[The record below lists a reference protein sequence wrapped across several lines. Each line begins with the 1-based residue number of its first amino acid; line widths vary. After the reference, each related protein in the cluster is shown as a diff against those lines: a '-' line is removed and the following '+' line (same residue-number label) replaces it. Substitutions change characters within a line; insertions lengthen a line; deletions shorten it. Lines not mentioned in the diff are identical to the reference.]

1 MFLNKADHVMK
12 YKKIKALIEK
22 AGFYYVGEGRGFGL
36 AEGKNV
42 AYYQKDN
49 FDVAKQQQRICLA
62 TNKDNEENILPIFSI
77 NVPEKLRDAVY
88 EIMKEPSEEFIP
100 AQHALD
106 NAFRQF

>member
-1 MFLNKADHVMK
+1 MLLNKADHVMK

-36 AEGKNV
+36 AEGRNV

-49 FDVAKQQQRICLA
+49 YGVAKQLQSICLA
-62 TNKDNEENILPIFSI
+62 TNQDDEENILPIFSL

-88 EIMKEPSEEFIP
+88 EIMKEPSEEFVP
-100 AQHALD
+100 AQ
-106 NAFRQF
+106 NACIG